1 MEFSLGVAQTTGHT
15 VHSCCFPVCFQG
27 KLEGIRGDCSLHI
40 TRWKNQCQSYR
51 AAGSHT
57 AALIRSYTDFK
68 NSPPF
73 QTNFLECKNRIWSGS
88 LFYPPKIQYTTPN
101 QHVEQPH
108 IVPADSHSRFC
119 NADDL
124 PSSPLVLKQNVSNF
138 TCWGLGEHPQSGNE
152 PDSSEFPLTELSAT
166 ASGLHQHH
174 SAKKKTLKS
183 KNCFSRSACP

>member
-1 MEFSLGVAQTTGHT
+1 M
-15 VHSCCFPVCFQG
+15 HSCCFAACFQG
-27 KLEGIRGDCSLHI
+27 KLQGLRGGWSLHI

-57 AALIRSYTDFK
+57 AALIRNYTDFK
-68 NSPPF
+68 KSPPF
-73 QTNFLECKNRIWSGS
+73 QTKLFGMQKLEWNSVLTTEDTVSQHHQITTWNSPT
-88 LFYPPKIQYTTPN
+88 LF
-101 QHVEQPH
+101 
-108 IVPADSHSRFC
+108 PADNHSRFC

-124 PSSPLVLKQNVSNF
+124 PSSPLVLKWNVSNF

-183 KNCFSRSACP
+183 KNCSSRSACPQDLFSIL

>member
-1 MEFSLGVAQTTGHT
+1 MGFSLGVAQTTGHT

-68 NSPPF
+68 NSLPF

-108 IVPADSHSRFC
+108 TVSCWQSLQVLQCWWFTKQSFGIKAECVQFHLLGAGGASPIRQRARQFRVSSHWTQCHCLRFAPA
-119 NADDL
+119 A
-124 PSSPLVLKQNVSNF
+124 
-138 TCWGLGEHPQSGNE
+138 
-152 PDSSEFPLTELSAT
+152 LS
-166 ASGLHQHH
+166 
-174 SAKKKTLKS
+174 
-183 KNCFSRSACP
+183 